1 MSVECWPI
9 VCDSGPTFKPIL
21 AECLVFAGMLI
32 YSDKMSLVD
41 DHPRQFGSSTCRNIS
56 TDLPIILLITILYTQ
71 QDFVLQIG
79 R

>member
-1 MSVECWPI
+1 MSVECWQI
-9 VCDSGPTFKPIL
+9 VCDSGPTFKPTL
-21 AECLVFAGMLI
+21 AERLVFAGMLI

-41 DHPRQFGSSTCRNIS
+41 DHPRQFGSSKCRNIS
-56 TDLPIILLITILYTQ
+56 IILLITILYTQ